1 MGTLFED
8 TNPRDLKELLQQ
20 IHSCEAALPAFQRSF
35 VWDPDATQALI
46 ASIGQSYPA
55 GSLLR
60 IRNTHE
66 LFAHRAFEE
75 APPLNGR
82 KPTYLVLDGQQ
93 RLTSLYQ
100 AFYGVGEHRYYLD
113 LQKLLD
119 GGDFDECLFH
129 VASDDR
135 LAKRYEHVEAQAED
149 LVLPL
154 KVLRRGTGEFSTW
167 VLDIVRRAKTQK
179 ERAALEDRLMPMVQN
194 EDSWIQR
201 IDDYKFPVVTLS
213 EKTDAD
219 AVCTIF
225 ETLNRTG
232 IKLSVFELLTAR
244 FWPKKVDLR
253 DLWDSTQ
260 RDHPL
265 LSLFEVDPYYILQV
279 VALISKKKPSC
290 KRSDVLDL
298 DAEVMTRWWPRA
310 AEGIAD
316 GIEILRDDCGLLI
329 PDWLPYS
336 TMLIPLGATLAR
348 TTVRKGPAVG
358 ANRRKLTRWFW
369 CSAFGGKYENAAN
382 SQAAKD
388 MVELLDW
395 LDKPGAEEPESVAKF
410 RFEKETLRSVTPR
423 QRALYRA
430 AICLVLRNGPLD
442 FHERTRLTA
451 DLIRQHRVDDHHV
464 FPQAY
469 LAKRGYT
476 SPSARDCVLNRTL
489 IDRTTNIRISDR
501 APSAYLAE
509 MRQALKDDFRPL
521 LASHVLPG
529 DPDSPL
535 LADDFEGFLDWR
547 EAAMFAQLEDAIA
560 AK

>member
-8 TNPRDLKELLQQ
+8 TNPRELKELLQQ
-20 IHSCEAALPAFQRSF
+20 IHSCETALPAFQRSF
-35 VWDPDATQALI
+35 VWDPEATQALI

-100 AFYGVGEHRYYLD
+100 AFYGVGEHRYFLD
-113 LQKLLD
+113 LRKVL
-119 GGDFDECLFH
+119 GGRDFDECLFH

-135 LAKRYEHVEAQAED
+135 RAKRYEKIEAQAED

-167 VLDIVRRAKTQK
+167 VLDVVRRAKTGADRK
-179 ERAALEDRLMPMVQN
+179 ELEDQLMPMVQH

-201 IDDYKFPVVTLS
+201 IDDYRFPVVTLS

-232 IKLSVFELLTAR
+232 VKLSVFELLTAR

-253 DLWDSTQ
+253 DMWESTQ

-265 LSLFEVDPYYILQV
+265 LSLFEVDPYYLLQV
-279 VALISKKKPSC
+279 VALISKKNPSC
-290 KRSDVLDL
+290 KRGDVLDL
-298 DAEVMTRWWPRA
+298 SAEDITNSWAKA
-310 AEGIAD
+310 AQGIVD
-316 GIEILRDDCGLLI
+316 GLEILRDDCGLLI
-329 PDWLPYS
+329 PEWLPYS
-336 TMLIPLGATLAR
+336 TLLIPLGATLAK
-348 TTVRKGPAVG
+348 TTIRKGPAVG
-358 ANRRKLTRWFW
+358 ANRRKVTRWFW
-369 CSAFGGKYENAAN
+369 CSAFGSTYDNAAN

-388 MVELLDW
+388 TVELLDW
-395 LDKPGAEEPESVAKF
+395 LDKPGADEPDSVSQF
-410 RFEKETLRSVTPR
+410 RFERETLRSITPR

-430 AICLVLRNGPLD
+430 TICLVLRNGPLD

-451 DLIRQHRVDDHHV
+451 DLIQRHRIDDHHV
-464 FPQAY
+464 FPQSY

-476 SPSARDCVLNRTL
+476 HRSQRDCVLNRTL

-501 APSAYLAE
+501 APSEYLGE
-509 MRQALKDDFRPL
+509 MQKVLKDDFGPL
-521 LASHVLPG
+521 LTSHVLPA

-535 LADDFEGFLDWR
+535 FADDFEAFLDWR
-547 EAAMFAQLEDAIA
+547 ENALWAQLKEATA
-560 AK
+560 AR